1 MISTVYGAQGLCSP
15 IETRRRRLQT
25 SAYFA
30 AFVALGLTTG
40 SLGPTLPGLAEQT
53 RSRLDEISFLFMARS
68 LGYMFGSFGGGKL
81 FDKAPGNRVM
91 GGALAVMAA
100 LMWIVP
106 SMPMVWLLTAVLLA
120 LGAAEGALD
129 VGGNT
134 LLVWAHGEKVGPF
147 MNGLHFFFGVGAFIS
162 PIIAAQAALLSN
174 NSTALAYR
182 ALALLLLPAAVW
194 VFRLPSPRAQSVSKD
209 SAATG
214 TDLKLV
220 ALIAL
225 FLFLYLG
232 AEIGMGGW
240 IFTYTVKLGLSGE
253 TGAAYLTSAFWG
265 SLTLGRLF
273 AIPLAARFR
282 PRSILLMDLAG
293 CIASVAIILLR
304 AGSVVCLW
312 IGACGMGLA
321 MASIFPTI
329 FSFAERRMAITGKV
343 TGWFLVAASAGA
355 MSAPWL
361 IGQLFDP
368 IGPRVM
374 MVTILVDLALAAAIF
389 AVLIRYSVQ
398 ADRQPQIAIG
408 QTKMRL

>member
-1 MISTVYGAQGLCSP
+1 MISSTAYGAQAQRAS

-53 RSRLDEISFLFMARS
+53 RSRFDEISFLFMARS

-91 GGALAVMAA
+91 AAALVFMAA
-100 LMWIVP
+100 LMWAVP
-106 SMPMVWLLTAVLLA
+106 SMPLVWLLTVVLLA

-162 PIIAAQAALLSN
+162 PIIVAQAMLVSN
-174 NSTALAYR
+174 NTALAYR

-194 VFRLPSPRAQSVSKD
+194 IFRLPSPQPQSVSKH
-209 SAATG
+209 SPATR

-220 ALIAL
+220 GLIAL

-253 TGAAYLTSAFWG
+253 NAAAYLTSAFWG
-265 SLTLGRLF
+265 ALTLGRLL
-273 AIPLAARFR
+273 AIPLAARLR

-293 CIASVAIILLR
+293 CAASVAIILLR
-304 AGSVVCLW
+304 PGSVACLW

-343 TGWFLVAASAGA
+343 TGWFLVGASAGA
-355 MSAPWL
+355 MSVPWL
-361 IGQLFDP
+361 IGQLFDS

-374 MVTILVDLALAAAIF
+374 MITILVDLALAAAIF
-389 AVLIRYSVQ
+389 AIMIRYSAQ
-398 ADRQPQIAIG
+398 TDQSPLATA